1 MSKPTTDPLVL
12 ALAAILSGGMALA
25 ETAPEL
31 RFHGYAG
38 AGATP
43 TELAF
48 TGLGEGKPAAPPL
61 SLTGWGAAVAAS
73 DALAFT
79 GFGQPSP
86 VPTPALT
93 FSGLKAD
100 GPTTNA
106 LVFRGFRAP
115 SIDAAPLALT
125 GYHAPD
131 IATAP
136 LTFTGFRATPPDLPG
151 LHLTGWGHAD
161 AVAATQLSHTGWKF
175 PDAAAPALR
184 FTGPGRQ
191 DPIVTI
197 EDFSNGPNGWTAN
210 DGPTALQV
218 DRTGA
223 LCLFDNEPGDL
234 TIYLPPAF
242 LGDWGSPRGQF
253 EFTAYYEG
261 SNQWPLVVTLRSPA
275 GSAVFRDGLTNLEGA
290 GSEHISRPLADI
302 WWEEDG
308 DWDAII
314 ANVTQVEI
322 VVDIKDGHS
331 GANEICIDDVVLTR
345 VPRLP
350 I

>member
-1 MSKPTTDPLVL
+1 MGSSTTSPL
-12 ALAAILSGGMALA
+12 ALAAILTGGMALA
-25 ETAPEL
+25 ETVPDL
-31 RFHGYAG
+31 SFHGYAG

-48 TGLGEGKPAAPPL
+48 RGFGGDEPAVPPL
-61 SLTGWGAAVAAS
+61 SMTGWGAAVATS

-79 GFGQPSP
+79 GYGQTSP

-93 FSGLKAD
+93 FSGLRAD
-100 GPTTNA
+100 GTTTDG

-115 SIDAAPLALT
+115 NIDAPPLSLT
-125 GYHAPD
+125 GYRGPD

-136 LTFTGFRATPPDLPG
+136 LSFTGFRTAPSDLPG
-151 LHLTGWGHAD
+151 LHLTGWGHTD
-161 AVAATQLSHTGWKF
+161 AVSATPLPLTGWRS
-175 PDAAAPALR
+175 PDTAARALR
-184 FTGPGRQ
+184 FTGLGVQ
-191 DPIVTI
+191 DPIVTT
-197 EDFSNGPNGWTAN
+197 EDFSTGINGWTAN
-210 DGPTALQV
+210 DGPAALWI

-223 LCLFDNEPGDL
+223 LCLVDNEPGDL
-234 TIYLPPAF
+234 TLFLPPAF
-242 LGDWGSPRGQF
+242 LGDWGGPKGQF

-261 SNQWPLVVTLRSPA
+261 SNQWPLVITLHSPA
-275 GSAVFRDGLTNLEGA
+275 GSAIFRDGLTNLEGA
-290 GSEHISRPLADI
+290 GSEHISRPLDEI

-308 DWDAII
+308 DWATII